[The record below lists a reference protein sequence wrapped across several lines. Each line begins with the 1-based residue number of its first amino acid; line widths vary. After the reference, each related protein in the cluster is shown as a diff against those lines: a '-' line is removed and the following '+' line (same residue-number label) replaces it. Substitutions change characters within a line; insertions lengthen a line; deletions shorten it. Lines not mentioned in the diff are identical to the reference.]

1 VGGIHFK
8 PSKRN
13 KNMTINNATKMRI
26 RLERSL
32 KFKSPRTVN
41 EAEFTQEEIEQ
52 AKADFTES
60 LQRLAQ
66 IWGFEVVRKLL
77 QAVLDVTAEFEA
89 MRR

>member
-1 VGGIHFK
+1 
-8 PSKRN
+8 
-13 KNMTINNATKMRI
+13 MTINNATKMRI